1 MSASNIASFNQPAA
15 ASAPKVDESIKDS
28 YVDQSFQEEVMEE
41 EEVIDE
47 PVSDTRR
54 KKVSLVVKPESS
66 HRETF
71 LQPDT
76 AKEVV
81 TESIGKEPSK
91 NQVDESAADYED
103 PINDDY
109 QEDGES

>member
-54 KKVSLVVKPESS
+54 KKASLVVKPESS

-71 LQPDT
+71 L
-76 AKEVV
+76 
-81 TESIGKEPSK
+81 
-91 NQVDESAADYED
+91 
-103 PINDDY
+103 
-109 QEDGES
+109 

>member
-1 MSASNIASFNQPAA
+1 
-15 ASAPKVDESIKDS
+15 
-28 YVDQSFQEEVMEE
+28 MEE
-41 EEVIDE
+41 EEVIEDE

-54 KKVSLVVKPESS
+54 KEASVVVQAESS
-66 HRETF
+66 NRETI

-81 TESIGKEPSK
+81 TESIGKEASK
-91 NQVDESAADYED
+91 KVDESAADYED

-109 QEDGES
+109 